1 MKKGKKLQCGT
12 CGLSTDST
20 EWLESRELFNKHLGN
35 IKPPLNKEFSIS
47 LINELSEERIERVYR
62 VNYALGFNEKFNLI
76 YTIIENNNDFKFRG
90 MFMVP

>member
-1 MKKGKKLQCGT
+1 
-12 CGLSTDST
+12 
-20 EWLESRELFNKHLGN
+20 
-35 IKPPLNKEFSIS
+35 
-47 LINELSEERIERVYR
+47 LSEERIERVYR